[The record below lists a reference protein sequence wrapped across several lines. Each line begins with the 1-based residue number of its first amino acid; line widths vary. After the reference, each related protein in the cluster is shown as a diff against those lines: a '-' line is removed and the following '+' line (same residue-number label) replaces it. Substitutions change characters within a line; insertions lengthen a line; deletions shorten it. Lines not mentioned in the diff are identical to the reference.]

1 VAGELEVWTLEWRIE
16 STGEMSYFS
25 FTGPFDVVAF
35 TLNDPFTTVEE
46 VRLIE
51 DSMWLRQGCI
61 FRSDALRDTD
71 SEMTCLLLVVKVK
84 VVALTAGL
92 LRRPTLAMIG
102 ALEVWSSRD
111 VDALKEP
118 VMGAFVVTNL
128 AWWAW
133 SDFTDVIK

>member
-1 VAGELEVWTLEWRIE
+1 
-16 STGEMSYFS
+16 
-25 FTGPFDVVAF
+25 
-35 TLNDPFTTVEE
+35 
-46 VRLIE
+46 
-51 DSMWLRQGCI
+51 
-61 FRSDALRDTD
+61 
-71 SEMTCLLLVVKVK
+71 MTCLLLVVKVK

-118 VMGAFVVTNL
+118 VMAAFVVTNL

-133 SDFTDVIK
+133 SDFTDAIK